1 MNLPIFLFLLGGCAL
16 SEPRSWNNIGAKVAC
31 AIRIKRLLKDPDSYE
46 FESVTIVESSWEYK
60 EYGKNNL

>member
-46 FESVTIVESSWEYK
+46 FESVTIVESS
-60 EYGKNNL
+60 